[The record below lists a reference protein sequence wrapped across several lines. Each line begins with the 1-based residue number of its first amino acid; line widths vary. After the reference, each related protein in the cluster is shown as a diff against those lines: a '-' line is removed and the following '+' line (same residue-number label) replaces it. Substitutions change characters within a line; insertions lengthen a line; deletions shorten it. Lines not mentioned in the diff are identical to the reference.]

1 MNSTLPPNPLAP
13 AAQEPLEIFLQPGE
27 LYFGEGRTRVRTL
40 LGSCVAIAVW
50 HPRLR
55 IGGLCH
61 YMLPGRGAHHG
72 AHRALDGRYADEAM
86 LLFLRDMRAAGTR
99 PQDYDAKLF
108 GGGRMFAHDAP
119 LRPGCL
125 DVPCKNVLRGR
136 ELVHQH
142 GLRLKAEHLGGEG
155 HRNLLFDIWSGDAY
169 LKFWGQ
175 HAEQSAAAGTAPHL

>member
-1 MNSTLPPNPLAP
+1 MKTAPFSAP
-13 AAQEPLEIFLQPGE
+13 AETSQEEPLEIFLQPGE

-50 HPRLR
+50 HPRLK

-61 YMLPGRGAHHG
+61 YMLPGRSAHHG

-99 PQDYDAKLF
+99 PDEYEAKLF
-108 GGGRMFAHDAP
+108 GGGRMFAHDHSQNQA
-119 LRPGCL
+119 GMSIS
-125 DVPCKNVLRGR
+125 CKNVQRGR
-136 ELVHQH
+136 ELVHQY
-142 GLRLKAEHLGGEG
+142 GMRLKAEHLGGDG
-155 HRNLLFDIWSGDAY
+155 HRNLMFEIWSGDVY

-175 HAEQSAAAGTAPHL
+175 NAQQSMG

>member
-1 MNSTLPPNPLAP
+1 MKTTPFPVPAE
-13 AAQEPLEIFLQPGE
+13 AAQEEPLEIFLQPGE

-50 HPRLR
+50 HPQLK

-72 AHRALDGRYADEAM
+72 AHLRAHHALDGRYADEAM

-99 PQDYDAKLF
+99 PDEYEAKLF
-108 GGGRMFAHDAP
+108 GGGRMFTQEKP
-119 LRPGCL
+119 LHVQHGCM

-136 ELVHQH
+136 ELVRQH

-155 HRNLLFDIWSGDAY
+155 HRNVLFEIWSGDAY

-175 HAEQSAAAGTAPHL
+175 NAQQSMG

>member
-1 MNSTLPPNPLAP
+1 MHAAPRTAPPAP
-13 AAQEPLEIFLQPGE
+13 DVQEAEPLEIFLQPGE

-50 HPRLR
+50 HPGLK

-72 AHRALDGRYADEAM
+72 AHHALDGRYANEAM

-99 PQDYDAKLF
+99 PQEYEAKLF
-108 GGGRMFAHDAP
+108 GGGRMFAHDPQQGSPA
-119 LRPGCL
+119 RPGCL
-125 DVPCKNVLRGR
+125 DVSCKNVLRGR
-136 ELVHQH
+136 ELVRQH

-155 HRNLLFDIWSGDAY
+155 HRNVLFEIWSGDAY

-175 HAEQSAAAGTAPHL
+175 NAEQSVG